1 MCPSEAN
8 QLRTGPIPPKD
19 PVCFKGWELR
29 CKTSSENQQ
38 EFILAWREVVRQRV
52 TVEHR
57 ALKESRPDIEED
69 LGEPEDSGRGLC
81 IWDSWQK

>member
-1 MCPSEAN
+1 M
-8 QLRTGPIPPKD
+8 
-19 PVCFKGWELR
+19 
-29 CKTSSENQQ
+29 
-38 EFILAWREVVRQRV
+38 
-52 TVEHR
+52 EHR